1 MTLRRSAVVRLGS
14 PESRQPIAEPL
25 GIPGTDSIEGVC
37 TIPDGTWAQTPEPP
51 DTTFQLCRT
60 VGRRFA
66 RYSAACRAF
75 LGERLWTTLM
85 AKTQ

>member
-51 DTTFQLCRT
+51 DTTFQ
-60 VGRRFA
+60 
-66 RYSAACRAF
+66 
-75 LGERLWTTLM
+75 
-85 AKTQ
+85 